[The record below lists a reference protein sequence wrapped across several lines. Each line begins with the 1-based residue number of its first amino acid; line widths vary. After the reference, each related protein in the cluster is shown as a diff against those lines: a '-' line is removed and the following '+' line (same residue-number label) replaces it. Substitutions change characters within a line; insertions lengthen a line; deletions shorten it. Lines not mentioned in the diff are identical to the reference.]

1 MGYDHFCKWLRVQFS
16 FHKVLVLFSKKMS
29 SKQDFLFAKGFFP
42 NVDLENTI
50 FFLQRPSFQISHPF
64 CNGFFKEFVLFT
76 KDFLNVESSFWQ
88 RNQ

>member
-1 MGYDHFCKWLRVQFS
+1 MVEGAVFFS
-16 FHKVLVLFSKKMS
+16 QSLGSFFKKMS
-29 SKQDFLFAKGFFP
+29 SFLFAKGFFP
-42 NVDLENTI
+42 NVYLENTI

>member
-1 MGYDHFCKWLRVQFS
+1 MVEGAVFFS
-16 FHKVLVLFSKKMS
+16 QSLDYFFKKMS

-76 KDFLNVESSFWQ
+76 KDFLDVESSFWQ